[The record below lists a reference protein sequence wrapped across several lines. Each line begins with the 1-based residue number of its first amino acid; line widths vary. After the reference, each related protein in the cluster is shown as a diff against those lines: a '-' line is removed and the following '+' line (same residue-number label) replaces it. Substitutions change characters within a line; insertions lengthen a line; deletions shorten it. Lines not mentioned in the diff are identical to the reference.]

1 MRRNVIVKLLVVALF
16 VTSCL
21 IALSPALTADK
32 VIKLRYS
39 DFYPPS
45 HKNSILSREWANEIE
60 KRTNNRIN
68 ITYYPGETLT
78 PADQT
83 YDSVVK
89 GIADI
94 GQTVLA
100 YARGRFPLTEVID
113 LPLGYTS
120 GYQATK
126 MASAY
131 YQKFRPKEFDDSKIM
146 YIHAHG
152 PGLIQTKEVIKSLD
166 EVKGLRIKATG
177 LSGKIVA
184 ALGGTPTTMTVVETY
199 DALQKG
205 LADGVLLPIE
215 VLKGW
220 RLGELL
226 KCTVKNYG
234 ISYSVGFGVF
244 MNKEKW
250 NSLPKDIQQVFEEVN
265 REWIEKQGK
274 LWDELDMGGEAFAA
288 KMPGYTVVTAT
299 KDQETAAREKI
310 KPLLDEYVENA
321 KARGLPGDEVLKF
334 CLDYLKT
341 HP

>member
-1 MRRNVIVKLLVVALF
+1 MKRNVFIKLLVVAFF

-21 IALSPALTADK
+21 IVSSPALAADK

-39 DFYPPS
+39 NFFPPP
-45 HKNSILSREWANEIE
+45 HKNSILSGEWAREIE
-60 KRTNNRIN
+60 KRTNGRVK
-68 ITYYPGETLT
+68 ITYYPGGTLT
-78 PADQT
+78 PAPQT

-100 YARGRFPLTEVID
+100 YSRGRFPLTEVID

-126 MASAY
+126 MADAY
-131 YQKFRPKEFDDSKIM
+131 YQKFKPKEFDDTKIM

-152 PGLIQTKEVIKSLD
+152 PGLIQTKKVIKSLD
-166 EVKGLRIKATG
+166 EIKGMRIKATG
-177 LSGKIVA
+177 LTGKIVA
-184 ALGGTPTTMTVVETY
+184 ALGGMPTTMPMGETY

-205 LADGVLLPIE
+205 LADGVILPIE

-220 RLGELL
+220 RFGELL

-234 ISYSVGFGVF
+234 IAYSVGIGVF
-244 MNKEKW
+244 MNKGKW
-250 NSLPKDIQQVFEEVN
+250 NSLPKDVQQVFEEVN
-265 REWIEKQGK
+265 KEWIEKQGK
-274 LWDELDMGGEAFAA
+274 LWDELDREGEAFAA
-288 KMPGYTVVTAT
+288 KMPGYTFVTVTKKQEAVVR
-299 KDQETAAREKI
+299 KKVR
-310 KPLLDEYVENA
+310 PLLDKYVENA
-321 KARGLPGDEVLKF
+321 KAKGLPGDEVLKF

>member
-1 MRRNVIVKLLVVALF
+1 MKRNVIVKLLVVAFFVTGCLF
-16 VTSCL
+16 VS
-21 IALSPALTADK
+21 SPALAADK

-39 DFYPPS
+39 NFFPPP
-45 HKNSILSREWANEIE
+45 HKNSILSGDWAKEIE
-60 KRTNNRIN
+60 KRTNGRVK
-68 ITYYPGETLT
+68 ITYYPGGTLT
-78 PADQT
+78 PAPQT

-100 YARGRFPLTEVID
+100 YCRGRFPLTEVID

-131 YQKFRPKEFDDSKIM
+131 YQKFRPKEFDDTKIM

-152 PGLIQTKEVIKSLD
+152 PGLIQTKKVVKSLD
-166 EVKGLRIKATG
+166 EIKGMRIKSTG
-177 LSGKIVA
+177 LTGKIVA
-184 ALGGTPTTMTVVETY
+184 ALGGTPTTMPMGETY

-205 LADGVLLPIE
+205 LADGVILPIE

-220 RLGELL
+220 RFGELL
-226 KCTVKNYG
+226 NCTIKNYG
-234 ISYSVGFGVF
+234 IAYSVGIGVF
-244 MNKEKW
+244 MNKGKW

-265 REWIEKQGK
+265 KEWIEKQGK
-274 LWDELDMGGEAFAA
+274 LWDELDREGEAFVA
-288 KMPGYTVVTAT
+288 KKPGYMFVTAT
-299 KDQETAAREKI
+299 KEQEAAAREKV
-310 KPLLDEYVENA
+310 KPLLDKYVENSEA
-321 KARGLPGDEVLKF
+321 KGLPGNEVLKF

>member
-1 MRRNVIVKLLVVALF
+1 MKRNVFIKLLVVAFF

-21 IALSPALTADK
+21 IVSSPALAADK

-39 DFYPPS
+39 NFFPPP
-45 HKNSILSREWANEIE
+45 HKNSILSGEWAREIE
-60 KRTNNRIN
+60 KRTNGRVK
-68 ITYYPGETLT
+68 ITYYPGGTLT
-78 PADQT
+78 PAPQT

-100 YARGRFPLTEVID
+100 YSRGRFPLTEVID

-126 MASAY
+126 MADAY
-131 YQKFRPKEFDDSKIM
+131 YQKFKPKEFDDTKIM

-152 PGLIQTKEVIKSLD
+152 PGLIQTKKAIKSLD
-166 EVKGLRIKATG
+166 EIKGMRIKATG
-177 LSGKIVA
+177 LTGKIVA
-184 ALGGTPTTMTVVETY
+184 ALGGMPTTMPMGETY

-205 LADGVLLPIE
+205 LADGVILPIE

-220 RLGELL
+220 RFGELL

-234 ISYSVGFGVF
+234 IAYSVGIGVF
-244 MNKEKW
+244 MNKGKW
-250 NSLPKDIQQVFEEVN
+250 NSLPKDVQQVFEEVN
-265 REWIEKQGK
+265 KEWIEKQGK
-274 LWDELDMGGEAFAA
+274 LWDELDREGEAFAA
-288 KMPGYTVVTAT
+288 KMPGYTFVTVTKKQEAVVR
-299 KDQETAAREKI
+299 KKVR
-310 KPLLDEYVENA
+310 PLLDKYVENA
-321 KARGLPGDEVLKF
+321 KAKGLPGDEVLKF

>member
-1 MRRNVIVKLLVVALF
+1 MKRNVIIKLLVVAFF

-21 IALSPALTADK
+21 IVSSPALAADK

-39 DFYPPS
+39 NFFPPP
-45 HKNSILSREWANEIE
+45 HKNSILSGEWAREIE
-60 KRTNNRIN
+60 KRTNGRVK
-68 ITYYPGETLT
+68 ITYYPGGTLT
-78 PADQT
+78 PAPQT

-100 YARGRFPLTEVID
+100 YSRGRFPLTEVID

-126 MASAY
+126 MADAY
-131 YQKFRPKEFDDSKIM
+131 YQNFKPKEFDDTKIM

-152 PGLIQTKEVIKSLD
+152 PGLIQTKKVIKSLD
-166 EVKGLRIKATG
+166 EIKGMRIKATG
-177 LSGKIVA
+177 LTGKIVA
-184 ALGGTPTTMTVVETY
+184 ALGGMPTTMPMGETY

-205 LADGVLLPIE
+205 LADGVILPIE

-220 RLGELL
+220 RFGELL

-234 ISYSVGFGVF
+234 IAYSVGIGVF
-244 MNKEKW
+244 MNKGKW
-250 NSLPKDIQQVFEEVN
+250 NSLPKDVQQVFEEVN
-265 REWIEKQGK
+265 KEWIEKQGK
-274 LWDELDMGGEAFAA
+274 LWDDLDREGEAFAA
-288 KMPGYTVVTAT
+288 KMPGYTFVTVT
-299 KDQETAAREKI
+299 KKQEAAAREKV
-310 KPLLDEYVENA
+310 KPLLDKYIENA
-321 KARGLPGDEVLKF
+321 KAKGLPGDEVLKF